1 MTKVCLLNLLFT
13 ISIEKIQTEI
23 PTLMVLE
30 PEQRFLVSAAAD
42 LRLGPPSPFKQCRRA
57 FMSSGV
63 AEGAE
68 SGKSGLK
75 VRFESQPHGGNR
87 NNQNQ
92 QQLQDHLNSN
102 WLSENPEL
110 VNIHV

>member
-75 VRFESQPHGGNR
+75 VSHTEETETTKTSSTVAGSSELKLAFRESR
-87 NNQNQ
+87 T
-92 QQLQDHLNSN
+92 S
-102 WLSENPEL
+102 
-110 VNIHV
+110 